1 MYSLEQN
8 ERGTARTESTKWMI
22 SATMFKNGQRDENYS
37 ETKVSVTGEAP
48 DKKEAEATGRPWAS
62 DNSEIAG
69 GICDI

>member
-1 MYSLEQN
+1 
-8 ERGTARTESTKWMI
+8 MI